1 MDLGLLSTLLNY
13 SHEYQ
18 QGPTHCGGGK
28 QESDVTEKQ
37 Q

>member
-1 MDLGLLSTLLNY
+1 MVWGLLSTLLVSNPENQQWQCY
-13 SHEYQ
+13 S
-18 QGPTHCGGGK
+18 GGGK